1 MNRKIKLSLFIP
13 LFVMAFITSCV
24 KDEVTSIA
32 MSKLTAN
39 LNIGQT
45 DSLIATIEVTGNIN
59 KFPVTWTSS
68 NPNIVTVSNGKIQG
82 ASTGKS
88 TITAKSGNL
97 TTVCEVNITDQ
108 IYPTLNAGV
117 LAYYGGEFKTGVSN
131 LFVVG
136 LAGPTDT
143 MYVFINTPISA
154 TTSVPV
160 GEYKSL
166 TTINNN
172 SDLVPF
178 TINPGLYQNGIQ
190 YNSWYLGNL
199 ESPITNGTLKITN
212 LSNNIYTIE
221 VDLVDNYG
229 NNIYGSYVGELNYS
243 DQTTRSNTP
252 SIKNILKS
260 KTSKFNLQLLHFKIK
275 D

>member
-68 NPNIVTVSNGKIQG
+68 NPNAVTVSNGKIQG

-97 TTVCEVNITDQ
+97 TAVCEVNITDQ
-108 IYPTLNAGV
+108 IYPTLNTGV